1 MIPVQKTPPTAYEM
15 GVDFIARDELPDTI
29 PMMRESVEG
38 WSVYSGAEGESPS
51 FEEFYVDRE
60 RADLAVAEVDS
71 DDHPVLFDAFVFD
84 AILLPEGLIT
94 SNDFEIRNH
103 EQLAERIEQWRA
115 RGWDGSS

>member
-1 MIPVQKTPPTAYEM
+1 
-15 GVDFIARDELPDTI
+15 
-29 PMMRESVEG
+29 
-38 WSVYSGAEGESPS
+38 
-51 FEEFYVDRE
+51 
-60 RADLAVAEVDS
+60 S